1 MKKKIR
7 VAQVGMGHDHANVT
21 FASMRKLTD
30 DYEVVGLAEPVEM
43 HMGRLESDGCF
54 RGAKLYTVK
63 ELLDMDLDAVA
74 IECDEEYAT
83 RYAQLFADRGVAVH
97 MDKPGSPGAAAFE
110 KLARALEKQHL
121 PFQLGYMYRYNPV
134 IQKAFA
140 YVKEGKLG
148 DILSVEAQMSVRH
161 SVEKRNWLGKYPGG
175 MLYYLGC
182 HLIDLIYQ
190 LQGEP
195 MHVIPLSQPAGFDGV
210 TAEDQGMVLLQYPG
224 GTSFAKSSAVEYNGF
239 ERRQLVISGTKGT
252 IEIKPLEKYLDTDP
266 SGTMRTYASFTNY
279 ENEKTPWRDCAEK
292 WSCEPFDR
300 YDAMMRDFAAMVRG
314 EKENPYSYDYEIRL
328 FRLIMRC
335 CRGE

>member
-1 MKKKIR
+1 MQKKIR

-21 FASMRKLTD
+21 YGSLCKLSD
-30 DYEVVGLAEPVEM
+30 DYEVVGLAEPIEM
-43 HMGRLESDGCF
+43 HRGRLESDPLYKD
-54 RGAKLYTVK
+54 AKLYTVE
-63 ELLDMDLDAVA
+63 ELLDMELDAVA

-97 MDKPGSPGAAAFE
+97 MDKPGSPGAASFE
-110 KLARALEKQHL
+110 KLARTLEEQHL
-121 PFQLGYMYRYNPV
+121 PFQVGYMYRYNPV

-140 YVKEGKLG
+140 YIKEGKLG

-224 GTSFAKSSAVEYNGF
+224 GTSFARSSAVEYNGF
-239 ERRQLVISGTKGT
+239 ERRQIVISGTKGT
-252 IEIKPLEKYLDTDP
+252 IEIKPTEKYLADGMHTF
-266 SGTMRTYASFTNY
+266 AAFTNF
-279 ENEKTPWRDCAEK
+279 ENEKTPWGDSAEH
-292 WSCEPFDR
+292 WDSGAFDR
-300 YDAMMRDFAAMVRG
+300 YDAMMGDFAAMVRG

-328 FRLIMRC
+328 FRLLMRC